1 MSDTKVSTQIGVRVP
16 HAMRDA
22 LAALAKE
29 QRRSVGFI
37 VRDFIAEGLRRETTR
52 KRMKAAHR

>member
-37 VRDFIAEGLRRETTR
+37 VRDFIDEGLQRTAKPKKTAARR
-52 KRMKAAHR
+52 